1 MGTVLGIRDVYSSA
15 VLYTVLCSPVQVAA
29 AERRLESLAIVQ
41 YNRVYVVWYNRRG
54 LRLYSAVVYG
64 YFKRRGLA
72 GPSPPVQKLYRCT
85 RLTIVQ
91 DCGGRYISHRKFG
104 ESSRS
109 LSIAASAW
117 RFLRPFLPLSP
128 SLSLSLPLSPS
139 LHHAAVA
146 KCRRRGGLL
155 PGPQTNQSALF
166 APRAKAEVV

>member
-117 RFLRPFLPLSP
+117 RCLRPFLPLSP
-128 SLSLSLPLSPS
+128 SLSLSLPLSIT
-139 LHHAAVA
+139 LQWQNVDA
-146 KCRRRGGLL
+146 
-155 PGPQTNQSALF
+155 
-166 APRAKAEVV
+166 AEVYFQVLRRINRPSSHPEPRQRSFE